1 MDIKSDAQ
9 PMLVEP
15 GHKARGI
22 REELLIPGVAGPAAA
37 ILRRNGDHMPI
48 HIDDRHGEGQTLG
61 FKTFN
66 QLAIGRLAI
75 AIEATPPVAQGI
87 LRQEGLGPSQAIEV
101 GQASPVVMA
110 IAKVIE
116 VLAVALLDLVPT
128 ILSQL

>member
-1 MDIKSDAQ
+1 MDIKGNAQ

-15 GHKARGI
+15 GHKARRI
-22 REELLIPGVAGPAAA
+22 REELLIPSVAGPATA
-37 ILRRNGDHMPI
+37 ILRWNGDHMPV
-48 HIDDRHGEGQTLG
+48 HVDDRYGKGQTLG
-61 FKTFN
+61 LKTLN

-87 LRQEGLGPSQAIEV
+87 LRQEGLRPGQTIVV

-116 VLAVALLDLVPT
+116 V
-128 ILSQL
+128 